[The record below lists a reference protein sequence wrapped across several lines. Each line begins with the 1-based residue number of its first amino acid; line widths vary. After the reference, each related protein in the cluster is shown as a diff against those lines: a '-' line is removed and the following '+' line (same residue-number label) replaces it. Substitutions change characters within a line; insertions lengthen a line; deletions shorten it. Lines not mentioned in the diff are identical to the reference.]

1 MSYDRALEYLRRI
14 KDYLKTQKLDEGR
27 KKLLS
32 QIVAELMDIAGM
44 REEAAEEIETM
55 TVTKEELKDIIQYY
69 DKRSMKG
76 MTSERTKKCRGM
88 FRKVL
93 SLRKRIL
100 DVQGS

>member
-1 MSYDRALEYLRRI
+1 MVSYDRALEYLRRI

-32 QIVAELMDIAGM
+32 QIVAELMDVAGM

-55 TVTKEELKDIIQYY
+55 TVTKELKDIIQYY

-76 MTSERTKKCRGM
+76 MTSERTKKCSGNRESTAAAPG
-88 FRKVL
+88 
-93 SLRKRIL
+93 
-100 DVQGS
+100 

>member
-1 MSYDRALEYLRRI
+1 MVSYDRALEYLRRI

-32 QIVAELMDIAGM
+32 QIVAELMDVAGM

-55 TVTKEELKDIIQYY
+55 TVTKELKDIIQYY

-76 MTSERTKKCRGM
+76 MTSERTKKCSGNRESTATAPG
-88 FRKVL
+88 
-93 SLRKRIL
+93 
-100 DVQGS
+100 